1 MRVTIATVAETLFE
15 GEAKE
20 LTIPGVDG
28 EMTILGHHM
37 PLVTNLKAG
46 QATVV
51 GLDGKKQQFPINGG
65 VLEVSH
71 NHATVL
77 L

>member
-1 MRVTIATVAETLFE
+1 MRVTIASVGETLYE

-20 LTIPGVDG
+20 LIIPGIDG
-28 EMTILGHHM
+28 EMTILGNHM
-37 PLVTNLKAG
+37 PLVTTLRAG
-46 QATVV
+46 IATVV
-51 GLDGKKQQFPINGG
+51 SNDYVRTNIPIQGG
-65 VLEVSH
+65 VLEVSR

>member
-1 MRVTIATVAETLFE
+1 MRITIATVAETLYE

-20 LTIPGVDG
+20 LIIPGVDG
-28 EMTILGHHM
+28 EMTILGNHM

-51 GLDGKKQQFPINGG
+51 NLDGTRQQYPVNGG